1 MVIEKE
7 FFLSYHMNMNLDFEM
22 RKIIKELVSSNIPLL
37 KACEEFKL
45 KFIEEA
51 LAYYGGNIKETA
63 KALGVHR
70 NTISNILN
78 KKIQKVKKNKNF

>member
-1 MVIEKE
+1 
-7 FFLSYHMNMNLDFEM
+7 MNLDLEM
-22 RKIIKELVSSNIPLL
+22 RKIIRELVSCNILLL
-37 KACEEFKL
+37 KAVEEFKL

-51 LAYYGGNIKETA
+51 LAHYGGNIKETA

-78 KKIQKVKKNKNF
+78 KKVSEERGD

>member
-1 MVIEKE
+1 MD
-7 FFLSYHMNMNLDFEM
+7 LDLEL
-22 RKIIKELVSSNIPLL
+22 RKIIRELVSSNIPLIQV
-37 KACEEFKL
+37 CEEFKL

-51 LAYYGGNIKETA
+51 LAYYGGNIKKTA

-78 KKIQKVKKNKNF
+78 KKIPKGKRD